1 MGDVI
6 GVLLGAM
13 RQDQIDVAEGIIELL
28 GSSEIHLLIGNPIN
42 VPAGSNIT
50 RYLYPIQGIRASPH
64 NALGLHHLENEQ
76 SLVCTHGSPVASY
89 IAMIRKCNVLIGTP
103 AGVEAAR
110 AYKPLATYWTVPK

>member
-13 RQDQIDVAEGIIELL
+13 RKDQIDVAEGIIELL

-42 VPAGSNIT
+42 VPDGSNIT
-50 RYLYPIQGIRASPH
+50 RYSYPIQGTRASPH
-64 NALGLHHLENEQ
+64 DLGLHPLENQQPMVAAHE
-76 SLVCTHGSPVASY
+76 SPVAAY

-110 AYKPLATYWTVPK
+110 VYKPIATYWTVPK

>member
-28 GSSEIHLLIGNPIN
+28 GISEIHLLIGNPIN

-50 RYLYPIQGIRASPH
+50 RYLYPIQGTRDLQP
-64 NALGLHHLENEQ
+64 LENQQ
-76 SLVCTHGSPVASY
+76 SLVAAHESPAAAY

-110 AYKPLATYWTVPK
+110 VYKPLATYWTVPK